1 MRLVFPTRI
10 RTALFAGLLLGGLA
24 VAGAQQPSDQSAP
37 PQSAPQTDQ
46 QAPQTALPAD
56 PQTAPQVDQQPAQQQ
71 SSPQADQ
78 QPAPPADQQPA
89 PQTASPADNTP
100 ADNTKMNERDRNANE
115 PTADRQKDN
124 RSDREITQ
132 QVRKAIVKDKSLST
146 YAHNVKVITQNG
158 LVTLKGPVRSEEE
171 KKAIE
176 AKAAEV
182 AGQDKVTN
190 QLDVKPKN

>member
-1 MRLVFPTRI
+1 MRLGFLTSI
-10 RTALFAGLLLGGLA
+10 RTALFAGLLLWGLA

-46 QAPQTALPAD
+46 PAPPTAPPAD
-56 PQTAPQVDQQPAQQQ
+56 QQTT
-71 SSPQADQ
+71 PQADQ
-78 QPAPPADQQPA
+78 QPAPQQSAPEANQQAAPQAEQQPA
-89 PQTASPADNTP
+89 PQTASPADNTK
-100 ADNTKMNERDRNANE
+100 TNERDPNANE

-158 LVTLKGPVRSEEE
+158 MVTLKGPVRSEEE

-182 AGQDKVTN
+182 AGQEKVTN
-190 QLDVKPKN
+190 QLDVKSKD